1 MKKILAIAALASAA
15 MSTQAAGLSASYVRD
30 MNLDQNGV
38 RLQASGGS
46 LLGLTPTL
54 SLTHV
59 DGAYN
64 RYALGTQAQLVKLG
78 PVAVSVS
85 GAGVYQNSFGADNGY
100 GMTLGAQAE
109 LALAKGVSVVAG
121 VERFL
126 GQSRVQAFVGNQ
138 ATLGL
143 AVKF

>member
-1 MKKILAIAALASAA
+1 MNKIITIVALASAA

-38 RLQASGGS
+38 RLQASVDNLFGVS
-46 LLGLTPTL
+46 PTL

-64 RYALGTQAQLVKLG
+64 RYALGTQVELAKLG

-85 GAGVYQNSFGADNGY
+85 GAGVYQNSFGAANGY

-138 ATLGL
+138 ATFGL